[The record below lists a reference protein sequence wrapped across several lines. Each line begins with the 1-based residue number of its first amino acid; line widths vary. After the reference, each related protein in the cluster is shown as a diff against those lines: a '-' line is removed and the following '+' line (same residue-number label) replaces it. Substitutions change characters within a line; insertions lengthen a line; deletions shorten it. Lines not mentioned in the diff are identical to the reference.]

1 MTTETTNQTEPA
13 SNQIIVLALNG
24 EAILMKNIIVTPSMQ
39 IQDKDQSGQAN
50 STANAEQGIKS
61 KELRISGMIPFNDS
75 KQLTRLFELVEA
87 KESNGSMKRYRVAH
101 EVAQAIKM
109 REATFTGAIDAAEQ
123 VDKMAWIIN
132 FTLREYNSVAE
143 RRAARGAKANAKVQ
157 GANGTTTAGT
167 SQSGEQ
173 GEGEE
178 SLSWFENVLKKV
190 DTAIGE

>member
-61 KELRISGMIPFNDS
+61 KELRVSGMIPFNDS

-87 KESNGSMKRYRVAH
+87 KESNGSMKRYRVSH

-109 REATFTGAIDAAEQ
+109 REATFTGGIDAAEQ
-123 VDKMAWIIN
+123 LDKMAWVIN

-143 RRAARGAKANAKVQ
+143 RRAARGTKAGAKVQ
-157 GANGTTTAGT
+157 GANGTSAADAG
-167 SQSGEQ
+167 QIDEQ
-173 GEGEE
+173 GEE
-178 SLSWFENVLKKV
+178 SLSWFEKVLKKV